1 MIESEHCHQ
10 NDSKIPFHTSNYGIT
25 TTPAQEWEITMK
37 RDAQLADMRH
47 GRRLPDVEELLR
59 SDTAAKADLKL
70 VEVVVLVLY
79 TGPMVRLSTREPPPE
94 CAYLAW
100 TLSTPRTQPP
110 KSIDPPKGG
119 NRLIRRARAKPPN
132 YR

>member
-1 MIESEHCHQ
+1 
-10 NDSKIPFHTSNYGIT
+10 
-25 TTPAQEWEITMK
+25 MK

-79 TGPMVRLSTREPPPE
+79 TGPMVREHARTPHRVCILGLDPIDAAHATTQ
-94 CAYLAW
+94 AY
-100 TLSTPRTQPP
+100 
-110 KSIDPPKGG
+110 
-119 NRLIRRARAKPPN
+119 
-132 YR
+132 

>member
-1 MIESEHCHQ
+1 
-10 NDSKIPFHTSNYGIT
+10 
-25 TTPAQEWEITMK
+25 MK

-47 GRRLPDVEELLR
+47 GRRLPDVEELLL

-79 TGPMVRLSTREPPPE
+79 TGPMVRLSTLEPPTE
-94 CAYLAW
+94 CGYLAW
-100 TLSTPRTQPP
+100 TLSTPRTLTQPP